1 MVLGHIS
8 GVVHNLRVMSY
19 EVSFCSRFAD
29 HRRRGKF
36 RYFAK
41 FRIPRFRDLIDR
53 IELMKSHGD
62 YWLLELEI
70 APDHSVLFCTM
81 ENDTYRFRITAV
93 ELSQEHQVSTGGIR
107 HSASLKIDQ

>member
-1 MVLGHIS
+1 
-8 GVVHNLRVMSY
+8 MSY

-81 ENDTYRFRITAV
+81 ENEMYRFRITAV
-93 ELSQEHQVSTGGIR
+93 EIENDYKVITGGIL
-107 HSASLKIDQ
+107 HNKNISWE